1 MAKVD
6 DPGVFHQPLPRGLE
20 QLRDLALDMRWTWS
34 HGADRLWAQL
44 DPVAWERTANPW
56 ALLQDVSREQLERA
70 AQDATFIRELKR
82 VALLREEHLRERS
95 WYGRTHGD
103 AGLRHVAYFCMEFG
117 LGEAL
122 PLYAGGLGILAGD
135 YLKTASDLGLPV
147 VGVGLLYD
155 QGYFRQIIDPD
166 GRQREAY
173 PYNDPISL
181 PIQPVFSA
189 AGGWLH
195 VSVELPGRT
204 LLLRV
209 WKALVGRVT
218 LYLLDSNDPFNSPVD
233 RGITG
238 ELYGGN
244 HEMRLLQEIVLGIGG
259 WRALE
264 AMGLQVD
271 LCHLNEGHAAFVVL
285 ERARRR
291 MLDEGVPFW
300 EAWWATRAGNV
311 FTTHTAVA
319 AAFDAF
325 DPTLIVRYLPY
336 LHAPDCDLCIS
347 PRELLGLGRA
357 DPADER
363 EPFNMTY
370 LALRGSL
377 FTNAVS
383 ELHGAVSRRLFRSA
397 FPRWPEAEV
406 PIGHITNGVHMP
418 SWDSRE
424 ADRLW
429 EHAAGKA
436 RWRGDLA
443 GLESAMREVSDAEL
457 WNMRA
462 AARRDLVEY
471 ARRRLARQLGAR
483 GASPET
489 IAQAARVL
497 DPNALTLGFA
507 RRFTDYKRPNLLL
520 TDPDRLARLLTDPHH
535 PAQLVVAG
543 KAHPEDARGKA
554 MVKQWIDLVRDP
566 MLRTHVV
573 FLEDYDISLAQ
584 ELLRGVDV
592 WINTPRRPWEAC
604 GTSGMKVLVNG
615 GLNLSE
621 LDGWWAEAYDPD
633 VGWKLGDGREHSE
646 SGWDAREAEELYG
659 VLERDVMPAFYD
671 RNPEGVPPA
680 WVARIRASM
689 AQLTPQFSTNRMAR
703 EYVSTLYHPGLERL
717 RERTAGDGELAHEL
731 VAWHEGIERSWHSIR
746 FGNVVFNDEG
756 DQRHCTAQ
764 VYLGDADP
772 AAIRVELYADPGDEG
787 EPAFRTVMTQGAG
800 IPGATG
806 GWHYET
812 AVPSD
817 RAAGDFTA
825 RVVPYHPAARVPL
838 ESQWIL
844 WQR

>member
-1 MAKVD
+1 MARED
-6 DPGVFHQPLPRGLE
+6 DGLFHHSLPRGLV
-20 QLRDLALDMRWTWS
+20 QLRDLALDLRWTWS
-34 HGADRLWAQL
+34 HGADALWKQL
-44 DPVAWERTANPW
+44 DPIAWERTANPW
-56 ALLQDVSREQLERA
+56 ALLQDVTRDQLERA
-70 AQDATFIRELKR
+70 AQDPVFVRELKR
-82 VALLREEHLRERS
+82 MARLREEHLGERS
-95 WYGRTHGD
+95 WYGQAHGA

-155 QGYFRQIIDPD
+155 QGYFRQIIDAD

-173 PYNDPISL
+173 PHNDTISL
-181 PIQPVFSA
+181 PIQPVYST

-218 LYLLDSNDPFNSPVD
+218 LYLLDSNDLLNSPVD

-264 AMGLQVD
+264 AMGIEVD

-291 MLDEGVPFW
+291 MLDQGVPFW

-325 DPTLIVRYLPY
+325 DPALIERYLPFF
-336 LHAPDCDLCIS
+336 HAPDCDLCIS
-347 PRELLGLGRA
+347 AEDLLGLGRA
-357 DPADER
+357 DPRDVR
-363 EPFNMTY
+363 EPFNMAY
-370 LALRGSL
+370 LAIRGSL
-377 FTNAVS
+377 LTNAVS
-383 ELHGAVSRRLFRSA
+383 KLHGVVSRRLFHGL
-397 FPRWPEAEV
+397 FPRWPEPEV
-406 PIGHITNGVHMP
+406 PVGHVTNGAHMP

-424 ADRLW
+424 ADHLW
-429 EHAAGKA
+429 ERTAGKA
-436 RWRGDLA
+436 RWRG
-443 GLESAMREVSDAEL
+443 GLEGLEEAMREVPDAEL

-471 ARRRLARQLGAR
+471 ARRRLGWQLSHR
-483 GASPET
+483 GAPPEA

-520 TDPDRLARLLTDPHH
+520 SDPDRLAGLLTNPVH
-535 PAQLVVAG
+535 PMQLVVAG
-543 KAHPEDARGKA
+543 KAHPEDERGKA
-554 MVKQWIDLVRDP
+554 LVKEWIDLVRDP
-566 MLRTHVV
+566 VLRNHVV

-584 ELLRGVDV
+584 ELVRGVDV
-592 WINTPRRPWEAC
+592 WLNTPRRPWEAC

-615 GLNLSE
+615 GLNCSE
-621 LDGWWAEAYDPD
+621 LDGWWAEAFRPE
-633 VGWKLGDGREHSE
+633 VGWKLGDGREHTESE
-646 SGWDAREAEELYG
+646 WDRHEAEELYR
-659 VLERDVMPAFYD
+659 VLAEEVAPAFYE
-671 RNPEGVPPA
+671 RNAEGVPRA
-680 WVARIRASM
+680 WVARVRVSM
-689 AQLTPQFSTNRMAR
+689 AQLTPQFSANRMAR
-703 EYVSTLYHPGLERL
+703 EYVTELYLPGLARL
-717 RERTAGDGELAHEL
+717 RERTAGAGELAREL
-731 VAWHEGIERSWHSIR
+731 VAWHEHIERTWHSIR
-746 FGNVVFNDEG
+746 FGNVALASKGGASSCAV
-756 DQRHCTAQ
+756 Q

-772 AAIRVELYADPGDEG
+772 ESIRVELYADPRHER
-787 EPAFRTVMTQGAG
+787 EPPFRAVMTQGDP
-800 IPGATG
+800 IPGAVG
-806 GWHYET
+806 GWHYQST
-812 AVPSD
+812 VSGD
-817 RAAGDFTA
+817 RPASDFTA
-825 RVVPYHPAARVPL
+825 RVVPYHLGARIPL
-838 ESQWIL
+838 ESQRIL